1 MVVAARVVVGA
12 DSLGGKAAVSSLV
25 LWVAY
30 AMCLIFVGDFVG
42 IASTIDVVE
51 LASELGLV
59 AGIG

>member
-1 MVVAARVVVGA
+1 MVAARVVLGV
-12 DSLGGKAAVSSLV
+12 DSLGGKAAVSSWV

-42 IASTIDVVE
+42 IAGIVDAVE
-51 LASELGLV
+51 LASGLGFV